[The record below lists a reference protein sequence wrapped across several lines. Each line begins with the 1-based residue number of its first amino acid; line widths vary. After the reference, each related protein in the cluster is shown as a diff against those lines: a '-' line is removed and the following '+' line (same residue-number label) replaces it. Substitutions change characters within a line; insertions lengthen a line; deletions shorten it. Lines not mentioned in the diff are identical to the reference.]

1 MIIKKNQTT
10 KSVTIK
16 TKSGKDVEF
25 TFTMVMT
32 VSGPE
37 TFRDEYGYEH
47 TYRDSAARVGFSTV
61 VTATVDGRTFKQDM
75 FNPKFDTVADKPKA
89 LKCLEAARKVGAEYF
104 TIVDK
109 AVFGVSSEEAKK
121 VSDLIDGME
130 AELLASDKE
139 AQEIDKARRERARKE
154 DINRANEIMKRVA
167 GTIRMVGHLPTRKEA
182 DKWLRE
188 YNDDFNEGG
197 EGWVPNITDAES
209 VEWAKQ
215 VLSA

>member
-16 TKSGKDVEF
+16 TKSGKEVEF

-47 TYRDSAARVGFSTV
+47 TYRGSTARVGFSADII
-61 VTATVDGRTFKQDM
+61 ATVDGRTFKASKG
-75 FNPKFDTVADKPKA
+75 NAKFDTVADKPKA
-89 LKCLEAARKVGAEYF
+89 LKCLDAARKAGAEYF
-104 TIVDK
+104 TIIDK
-109 AVFGVSSEEAKK
+109 LVMGVSAEEAKK
-121 VSDLIDGME
+121 VSDLIDDME
-130 AELLASDKE
+130 AELLAMDKE
-139 AQEIDKARRERARKE
+139 AQEIDKARKEMSRKE